1 MRELPLA
8 YSFRAFRVL
17 LLLLPVYL
25 SSQTLTVLDE
35 NDQALIGV
43 EVYSKDYQYGEV
55 TDEHGQVSLDGLTQE
70 DIITLRYLGYQTITD
85 RVSFFAENAYSISLF
100 IDESLLEELVVLGR
114 KTVEASDIPYQV
126 QSISIKDIQSQE
138 AQTSADALA
147 QQGGVYV
154 QKSQLGGGSPVIRGF
169 EASRVLLVVDDIRLN
184 NAIYRS
190 GHLQNAITIDQAV
203 LERVD
208 VIYGPNSL
216 SYGSDALGGV
226 VNFKTRNPTL
236 ADGPGLTTVGGNY
249 YIRYA
254 SANEEV
260 STHVDMSYG
269 RAKWGALTSLTYSS
283 YNDLRTGSVRD
294 ERFPD
299 FGKRLTFQGITT
311 SREDVQFT
319 NPDPNIQVGSGYN
332 QLDLL
337 HKILYT
343 PNLNNRIT
351 ANIQFS
357 TSSNVPR
364 YDNLSEVVDG
374 QLRWAEWDFG
384 PQNRF
389 LAALDYRHIAH
400 TKFYDQLTV
409 IGSYQRIDEDRLTR
423 RFGNPIREEQNE
435 DVFVLSLT
443 ADATKNVGDQFELSY
458 GADVQYN
465 DVISSVNNF
474 NVTSFEFVD
483 IPALTRYASG
493 DNRLTYL
500 GAYVSGVLKSKEENH
515 HLNGGI
521 RYTQTSYRLSY
532 DRDDPIDWPANFFE
546 GIKGSNDAI
555 TLSLGSSH
563 QLNEKLLF
571 KALVGTAFRSP
582 NIDDLAK
589 IRINADEITFP
600 NLDLNP
606 ERSTNAEITIGYNP
620 SKSLRLSTTAFYTR
634 LSDAIVRRSFTT
646 PDGSSIFVSQG
657 DILQVVGNQNV
668 QNARIQGVSVNV
680 AGDISKKLSYFGSF
694 NATSGKEL
702 NQGEASTPLAHIPPV
717 YGQAGVKFE
726 DLKYSL
732 RAIYRYNGFKSIDD
746 FGGSVDNPD
755 LATPIGSLA
764 WSTFNVYG
772 SYHINSGLS
781 ISLSLENIADK
792 HYRPFASGISAP
804 GRNVVVSIRG
814 KI

>member
-1 MRELPLA
+1 MRELHLA
-8 YSFRAFRVL
+8 YSYRVFRVL
-17 LLLLPVYL
+17 LFLLPAYL

-35 NDQALIGV
+35 KDEVLTGV
-43 EVYSKDYQYGEV
+43 EVYSADYIYGEV
-55 TDEHGQVSLDGLTQE
+55 TDQYGQVSLDGLTQE
-70 DIITLRYLGYQTITD
+70 DIVTVRYLGYKTITE
-85 RVSFFAENAYSISLF
+85 RVSFFADKAYRINLSI
-100 IDESLLEELVVLGR
+100 DDALLEELVVFGR

-184 NAIYRS
+184 NAIYRN
-190 GHLQNAITIDQAV
+190 GHLQSAITIDQAI
-203 LERVD
+203 LERLD

-236 ADGPGLTTVGGNY
+236 AKSPGSSTVGGNY

-254 SANEEV
+254 SANQEV
-260 STHVDMSYG
+260 STHVDMTYG

-283 YNDLRTGSVRD
+283 YDDLRTGSVRD

-299 FGKRLTFQGITT
+299 FGKRLTFQGFTITG
-311 SREDVQFT
+311 EDVQVD
-319 NPDPNIQVGSGYN
+319 NPDPDIQVGSGYN
-332 QLDLL
+332 QIDLL
-337 HKILYT
+337 HKMLFVPSIHHRL
-343 PNLNNRIT
+343 T
-351 ANIQFS
+351 ANFQFS

-364 YDNLSEVVDG
+364 YDNLSEVVNG
-374 QLRWAEWDFG
+374 QLRWAEWNFG
-384 PQNRF
+384 PQSRL
-389 LAALDYRHIAH
+389 LAALDYRHIAK
-400 TKFYDQLTV
+400 TKLYDQLTL

-423 RFGNPIREEQNE
+423 RFGNPFREEQNE
-435 DVFVLSLT
+435 DVSVFSLT
-443 ADATKNVGDQFELSY
+443 ADATKLFGDRFELSY
-458 GADVQYN
+458 GADIQHN
-465 DVISSVNNF
+465 DVISSVN
-474 NVTSFEFVD
+474 TLDIRSAEIVD
-483 IPALTRYASG
+483 IPAFTRYASG
-493 DNRLTYL
+493 DNRLTYV
-500 GAYVSGVLKSKEENH
+500 GAYVSGVLKNKEENH

-532 DRDDPIDWPANFFE
+532 DRDDPIDWPENFFE
-546 GIKGSNDAI
+546 GIEGNNEAI

-563 QLNEKLLF
+563 KISEKFLV

-600 NLDLNP
+600 NLDLDP

-620 SKSLRLSTTAFYTR
+620 SKSIRLSSTFFYTR

-646 PDGSSIFVSQG
+646 PDGSSILVTQG
-657 DILQVVGNQNV
+657 DTLQVVGNQNV
-668 QNARIQGVSVNV
+668 QDARIQGISVNL
-680 AGDISKKLSYFGSF
+680 AGDINKKLSYSSSL
-694 NATSGKEL
+694 NITSGREID
-702 NQGEASTPLAHIPPV
+702 QGEANIPLAHIPPA
-717 YGQAGVKFE
+717 YGQVGIKFE
-726 DLKYSL
+726 DDKYSL
-732 RAIYRYNGFKSIDD
+732 RGVYRYNGFKSIDD

-764 WSTFNVYG
+764 WSTFNIYG
-772 SYHINSGLS
+772 SYHINPDLS
-781 ISLSLENIADK
+781 LSLSLENIADK

-804 GRNVVVSIRG
+804 GRNLVVSIRG
-814 KI
+814 KL

>member
-1 MRELPLA
+1 M
-8 YSFRAFRVL
+8 FRVL
-17 LLLLPVYL
+17 LLLLPAYL

-35 NDQALIGV
+35 KDKALIGV
-43 EVYSKDYQYGEV
+43 EVYTDNYLFGEI
-55 TDEHGQVSLDGLTQE
+55 TDEDGQVSLDGLAQE
-70 DIITLRYLGYQTITD
+70 DIITLRYLGYKEITE
-85 RVSFFAENAYSISLF
+85 RVAFFASYDYTINLS

-226 VNFKTRNPTL
+226 VNFKTRNPDL
-236 ADGPGLTTVGGNY
+236 ADGPGSSIVGGNY

-299 FGKRLTFQGITT
+299 FGKRPTFQGITST
-311 SREDVQFT
+311 GEDVQVT
-319 NPDPNIQVGSGYN
+319 NEDPNIQVGSGYN

-337 HKILYT
+337 HKILFT
-343 PNLNNRIT
+343 PTLNHRIT
-351 ANIQFS
+351 ANLQFS

-364 YDNLSEVVDG
+364 YDNLSEVVNG
-374 QLRWAEWDFG
+374 QLRWAEWEFG
-384 PQNRF
+384 PQSRL
-389 LAALDYRHIAH
+389 LAAIDYRHIAS
-400 TKFYDQLTV
+400 TKIYDQLTV

-435 DVFVLSLT
+435 DVFVFSLT
-443 ADATKNVGDQFELSY
+443 TDASKLISDQFELSY
-458 GADVQYN
+458 GFDIQHN
-465 DVISSVNNF
+465 DVVSSVNTF
-474 NVTSFEFVD
+474 DVTTAQFVD

-515 HLNGGI
+515 HLTGGV
-521 RYTQTSYRLSY
+521 RYTQTTYGLSY
-532 DRDDPIDWPANFFE
+532 DPDDPIDWPENFIE
-546 GIKGSNDAI
+546 GIDGSNDAF

-563 QLNEKLLF
+563 QLSEKFLV

-582 NIDDLAK
+582 NIDDLSN
-589 IRINADEITFP
+589 IRINANEITFP
-600 NLDLNP
+600 NVNLKP
-606 ERSTNAEITIGYNP
+606 ESSINAEITIGYNP
-620 SKSLRLSTTAFYTR
+620 IQSIRLSTTAFHTR
-634 LSDAIVRRSFTT
+634 LSDAIIRRSFTT
-646 PDGSSIFVSQG
+646 PDGSSMFVSQG
-657 DILQVVGNQNV
+657 DTLQVVANQNV
-668 QNARIQGVSVNV
+668 QTARIQGVSINI
-680 AGDISKKLSYFGSF
+680 AGDLNKKLSYFGSF
-694 NATSGKEL
+694 NVTSGREII
-702 NQGEASTPLAHIPPV
+702 QGEANTPLAHIPPT
-717 YGQAGVKFE
+717 YGQAGIKFE
-726 DLKYSL
+726 DPKYSL
-732 RAIYRYNGFKSIDD
+732 RAIYRYNGFKDIDD

-755 LATPIGSLA
+755 LTTPIGSLA
-764 WSTFNVYG
+764 WSTFNFYG
-772 SYHINSGLS
+772 SYHINKGL
-781 ISLSLENIADK
+781 SLSLSIENIGDI
-792 HYRPFASGISAP
+792 HYRPFSSGISAP

>member
-1 MRELPLA
+1 MRELHLA
-8 YSFRAFRVL
+8 YSFRVFRVL
-17 LLLLPVYL
+17 LFLLPVSL
-25 SSQTLTVLDE
+25 SSQTLTVFDE
-35 NDQALIGV
+35 TGQALSGV
-43 EVYSKDYQYGEV
+43 EVYTQDYLYGEI
-55 TDEHGQVSLDGLTQE
+55 TDEVGEVSLAGLTQE
-70 DIITLRYLGYQTITD
+70 DIITLRYLGYLSITE
-85 RVSFFAENAYSISLF
+85 RVSFFADQAYSFSMS
-100 IDESLLEELVVLGR
+100 IDESLLEELVVFGR

-190 GHLQNAITIDQAV
+190 GHLQNAVTIDQAI

-236 ADGPGLTTVGGNY
+236 ADTPGQTTVGGNY

-299 FGKRLTFQGITT
+299 FGKRPTFQGITT
-311 SREDVQFT
+311 LREDVQVT
-319 NPDPNIQVGSGYN
+319 NPNPDVQVGSGYN

-337 HKILYT
+337 HKILFT
-343 PNLNNRIT
+343 PSLNHRFT
-351 ANIQFS
+351 ANLQFS

-389 LAALDYRHIAH
+389 LAALDYRHLAS
-400 TKFYDQLTV
+400 TKVYDQLTV

-435 DVFVLSLT
+435 DVYVLSLT
-443 ADATKNVGDQFELSY
+443 ADASKNIGQQFELSY

-465 DVISSVNNF
+465 DVISTVNNF
-474 NVTSFEFVD
+474 DVTSAQFVD
-483 IPALTRYASG
+483 IPSLTRYASG

-500 GAYVSGVLKSKEENH
+500 GAYLSGVLKSKDENH

-532 DRDDPIDWPANFFE
+532 DRDDPIDWPENFFD
-546 GIKGSNDAI
+546 GIEGSNDAI

-563 QLNEKLLF
+563 QLNEKFLV

-582 NIDDLAK
+582 NIDDLSK

-600 NLDLNP
+600 NLDLSP
-606 ERSTNAEITIGYNP
+606 ERSANAEITIGYNP
-620 SKSLRLSTTAFYTR
+620 SSALRLSSTLFYTR
-634 LSDAIVRRSFTT
+634 LSDAIVRRDFTT
-646 PDGSSIFVSQG
+646 PDGSSIWVTQG
-657 DILQVVGNQNV
+657 DTLRVVGNQNV
-668 QNARIQGVSVNV
+668 QDARIQGISVNV

-694 NATSGKEL
+694 NATSGKEI
-702 NQGEASTPLAHIPPV
+702 NDGEADTPLAHIPPT
-717 YGQAGVKFE
+717 YGQAGLKFE
-726 DLKYSL
+726 NTKYSL

-764 WSTFNVYG
+764 WSTLNFYG
-772 SYHINSGLS
+772 SYHINPDLS
-781 ISLSLENIADK
+781 LSLSLENLTDK

-804 GRNVVVSIRG
+804 GRNVVISIRG

>member
-1 MRELPLA
+1 MRELHLA
-8 YSFRAFRVL
+8 YSFRVFRVL
-17 LLLLPVYL
+17 LFLLPVSL
-25 SSQTLTVLDE
+25 SSQTLTVFDE
-35 NDQALIGV
+35 TGQALSGV
-43 EVYSKDYQYGEV
+43 EVYTQDYLYGEI
-55 TDEHGQVSLDGLTQE
+55 TDEVGEVSLAGLTQE
-70 DIITLRYLGYQTITD
+70 DIITLRYLGYLSITE
-85 RVSFFAENAYSISLF
+85 RVSFFADQAYSFSMS
-100 IDESLLEELVVLGR
+100 IDESLLEELVVFGR

-190 GHLQNAITIDQAV
+190 GHLQNAVTIDQAI

-236 ADGPGLTTVGGNY
+236 ADTPGQTTVGGNY

-299 FGKRLTFQGITT
+299 FGKRPTFQGITT
-311 SREDVQFT
+311 LREDVQVT
-319 NPDPNIQVGSGYN
+319 NPNPDVQVGSGYN

-337 HKILYT
+337 HKILFT
-343 PNLNNRIT
+343 PSLNHRFT
-351 ANIQFS
+351 ANLQFS

-389 LAALDYRHIAH
+389 LAALDYRHLAS
-400 TKFYDQLTV
+400 TKVYDQLTV

-435 DVFVLSLT
+435 DVYVLSLT
-443 ADATKNVGDQFELSY
+443 ADASKNIGQQFELSY

-465 DVISSVNNF
+465 DVISTVNNF
-474 NVTSFEFVD
+474 DVTSAQFVD
-483 IPALTRYASG
+483 IPSLTRYASG

-500 GAYVSGVLKSKEENH
+500 GAYLSGVLKSKDENH

-532 DRDDPIDWPANFFE
+532 DRDDPIDWPENFFD
-546 GIKGSNDAI
+546 GIEGSNDAI

-563 QLNEKLLF
+563 QLNEKFLV

-582 NIDDLAK
+582 NIDDLSK

-600 NLDLNP
+600 NLDLSP
-606 ERSTNAEITIGYNP
+606 ERSANAEITIGYNP
-620 SKSLRLSTTAFYTR
+620 SSALRLSSTLFYTR
-634 LSDAIVRRSFTT
+634 LSDAIVRRDFTT
-646 PDGSSIFVSQG
+646 PDGSSIWVTQG
-657 DILQVVGNQNV
+657 DTLRVVGNQNV
-668 QNARIQGVSVNV
+668 QDARIHQV
-680 AGDISKKLSYFGSF
+680 KKLTMEKRILPLLIYLPLTAKLDSSLK
-694 NATSGKEL
+694 TP
-702 NQGEASTPLAHIPPV
+702 STL
-717 YGQAGVKFE
+717 
-726 DLKYSL
+726 
-732 RAIYRYNGFKSIDD
+732 
-746 FGGSVDNPD
+746 
-755 LATPIGSLA
+755 
-764 WSTFNVYG
+764 
-772 SYHINSGLS
+772 
-781 ISLSLENIADK
+781 
-792 HYRPFASGISAP
+792 
-804 GRNVVVSIRG
+804 
-814 KI
+814 